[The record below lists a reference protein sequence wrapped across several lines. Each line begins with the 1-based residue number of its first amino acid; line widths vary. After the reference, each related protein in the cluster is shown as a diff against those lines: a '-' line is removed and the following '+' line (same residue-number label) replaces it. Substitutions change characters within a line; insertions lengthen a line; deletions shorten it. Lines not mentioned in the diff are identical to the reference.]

1 MKQEA
6 NKIIQYLYLVS
17 FALFFIFN
25 FIDRSVSNIFIIITL
40 ILCLVDYK
48 RLYQIM
54 IANSKL
60 VICIFFFSF
69 YIALLGVYHNS
80 PFGELDNY
88 FRFLF
93 LLPLLSISLKESHII
108 KLISVC
114 ALSGLLHALYS
125 NGFYDFFHEF
135 RDDDHIYFIR
145 YGGTSSTPA
154 TYANMCA
161 TLFIISI
168 YYMLY
173 KNNKPIYLMLSA
185 FVFLT
190 LYISTVTRGPII
202 GLTLAAAYLIYEV
215 MRKNDSKI
223 SIKLVTGLISTFI
236 IIMITVPNPLSERL
250 RQTDINFSE
259 PSKIMDFSL
268 RERVY
273 YTLYGLQEIKH
284 NYLTGVAP
292 QNVEDRLSEY
302 LNQNLIDTE
311 DSQVNAQDHL
321 HNDFIDISL
330 KFGLPSLILLFFI
343 YFFLI
348 YGKNPENRV
357 LLKILMIML
366 ISSQLTQSHFAHHQ
380 AITFFIV
387 LFFLFQNKIS
397 SVK

>member
-1 MKQEA
+1 
-6 NKIIQYLYLVS
+6 
-17 FALFFIFN
+17 
-25 FIDRSVSNIFIIITL
+25 
-40 ILCLVDYK
+40 
-48 RLYQIM
+48 M

-88 FRFLF
+88 IDFYSCYHCHFFKR
-93 LLPLLSISLKESHII
+93 IHII

-190 LYISTVTRGPII
+190 LYISIVTRGPII

-223 SIKLVTGLISTFI
+223 SIKLVTKLISTF
-236 IIMITVPNPLSERL
+236 
-250 RQTDINFSE
+250 
-259 PSKIMDFSL
+259 
-268 RERVY
+268 
-273 YTLYGLQEIKH
+273 
-284 NYLTGVAP
+284 
-292 QNVEDRLSEY
+292 
-302 LNQNLIDTE
+302 
-311 DSQVNAQDHL
+311 
-321 HNDFIDISL
+321 
-330 KFGLPSLILLFFI
+330 LL
-343 YFFLI
+343 
-348 YGKNPENRV
+348 
-357 LLKILMIML
+357 
-366 ISSQLTQSHFAHHQ
+366 
-380 AITFFIV
+380 
-387 LFFLFQNKIS
+387 
-397 SVK
+397 